1 MGNGSGRFMRGD
13 NAVFSSRGVCVF
25 SLHFVSFELQVVCF
39 KDSQMFSYGEEKT
52 IIRR

>member
-13 NAVFSSRGVCVF
+13 DAVFSSRGVCVF
-25 SLHFVSFELQVVCF
+25 SLHFGGFELQVVCF
-39 KDSQMFSYGEEKT
+39 EDSKMFSYGEEKT